1 MYKISGL
8 KNRNQVNHWYAI
20 SVQAVTNSKM
30 HNEMHIPAIRSLE
43 NPFFIIILHEAV
55 QKILEC
61 SQSFVFNHIYSQ
73 DTNKSMLKL
82 YTSIKDRD
90 HRNLD

>member
-1 MYKISGL
+1 MYKTSGL
-8 KNRNQVNHWYAI
+8 KNRNQANHWYAI

-43 NPFFIIILHEAV
+43 NPFFYNTEPV
-55 QKILEC
+55 QKILKC

-73 DTNKSMLKL
+73 DTNKIMLKL